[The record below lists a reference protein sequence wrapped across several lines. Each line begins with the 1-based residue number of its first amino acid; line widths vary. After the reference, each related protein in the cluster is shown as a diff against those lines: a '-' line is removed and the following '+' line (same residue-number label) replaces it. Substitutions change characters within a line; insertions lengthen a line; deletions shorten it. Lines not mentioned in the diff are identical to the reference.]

1 MILISMMFFLSNCR
15 EAKNLPTVAFTLE
28 EKEFIPEGITYDPVT
43 EQFFVSSIGKERI
56 VAISGKDKVSDFIA
70 SGQDSIM
77 QTLGMKVDADKR
89 RLWVVSNKRINEVT
103 YSAVHVYNI
112 DTHELIKKIVSKST
126 EIQLFNDIV
135 LTKKGDAFITDSFN
149 SKIYRVGSEE
159 TDFELFAG
167 PDSLLQGVNGIAV
180 SPDDRILYPLDK

>member
-1 MILISMMFFLSNCR
+1 MMFFLSNCR

-43 EQFFVSSIGKERI
+43 EQFFVSSIGKEKI
-56 VAISGKDKVSDFIA
+56 VAISGKEKVSDFIA

-159 TDFELFAG
+159 TDFELIAG
-167 PDSLLQGVNGIAV
+167 PDSMLQGVNGIAV